1 MSPANSGLLGDIWS
15 SIASDNNK
23 KMFHLFTDEIG
34 KTIGKHQVLH
44 KPSIGRYTK
53 LEEPRARE
61 SLLTPT
67 LRRTMSKGSLAE
79 SSTTTLATTTTA
91 STLTLTV
98 DTNLESKGLPAPPMT
113 VPDSASLSSMPMI
126 QAMNAAAALME
137 RTPFAIDDAKDD
149 DDEDE
154 DELGISDNDDQVMD
168 EVDAFLEAHDS
179 GLTDA
184 DKKVADDLLHAEPLK

>member
-1 MSPANSGLLGDIWS
+1 M
-15 SIASDNNK
+15 
-23 KMFHLFTDEIG
+23 
-34 KTIGKHQVLH
+34 LH

-67 LRRTMSKGSLAE
+67 LRRTLSKTSLAE
-79 SSTTTLATTTTA
+79 SSTTTLAT
-91 STLTLTV
+91 STSPTV
-98 DTNLESKGLPAPPMT
+98 DKPSKDLPN
-113 VPDSASLSSMPMI
+113 VPEFASSSSMPMI
-126 QAMNAAAALME
+126 HAMNAAAALME

-168 EVDAFLEAHDS
+168 EVSFFLRLDFWNCHVHGFFFFPFS
-179 GLTDA
+179 RLM
-184 DKKVADDLLHAEPLK
+184 HS

>member
-1 MSPANSGLLGDIWS
+1 
-15 SIASDNNK
+15 
-23 KMFHLFTDEIG
+23 
-34 KTIGKHQVLH
+34 VLH

-67 LRRTMSKGSLAE
+67 LRRTMSKSSLAE
-79 SSTTTLATTTTA
+79 SSTTTLTTTTTA
-91 STLTLTV
+91 STLTV
-98 DTNLESKGLPAPPMT
+98 DTTLEAKGVPPPN
-113 VPDSASLSSMPMI
+113 VPESASLSSMPMI
-126 QAMNAAAALME
+126 QVLNAAAALME

-168 EVDAFLEAHDS
+168 EVSFLFFFLLSFWSYQIYGLVFFFSKVDAFLEAHDS

-184 DKKVADDLLHAEPLK
+184 DKKVADGKFCNRVQ